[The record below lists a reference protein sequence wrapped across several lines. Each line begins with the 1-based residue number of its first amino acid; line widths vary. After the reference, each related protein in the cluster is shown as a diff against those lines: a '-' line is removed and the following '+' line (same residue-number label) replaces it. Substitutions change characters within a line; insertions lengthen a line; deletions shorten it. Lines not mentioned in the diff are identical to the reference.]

1 MADDDNTVTTDGIAG
16 PRMLWNPTT
25 TIHIGD
31 STDGN
36 AQGGDGI
43 EIFDLGSG
51 ADTAGAGRNFNI
63 ILGGSGADILKSEG
77 YWEDVFGG
85 SGDDT
90 ITATGVGA
98 WLFGGTGN
106 DTITGSDSDPW
117 WAPYERLFGG
127 DGDDVIDGRGG
138 DDIIYGGAGDDSLTG
153 GSGADIFVFS
163 EGHGTDTIQDFN
175 AAEGDKIYL
184 RGFDQTITW
193 EQLQSKITT
202 VTDENN
208 VVTGVQIDLSDW
220 GGGTIILNGITSIS
234 DLTADMFYLDTITG
248 GDGDDTLQGGTSD
261 DTMTGGAGADTFV
274 FDEDSG
280 NDTITDFSA
289 TDGDKID
296 LSCFAKAITWEQLQ
310 SKITTVTDPN
320 DNTIVT
326 GVKIDLSDWGG
337 GTITLNGITSV
348 SDVTADMFVLHQ
360 LHGSDDVNDR
370 IYSTDSDDTM
380 SGGTGRDTFVFEEG
394 NGADTITDFDT
405 ANDKIN
411 LTHFTQAMTWEDLQ
425 AAMTQVEDDPLTTG
439 VNEKAVV
446 IDLSAWGGGTI
457 TLKGVTKTDLTESN
471 FSLSGAWTWWK
482 YGDSGDNEID
492 GGGANNLMY
501 GFEGDDTLRGEQG
514 DDWLF
519 GGEGADRLEGGE
531 GDDVLLGGEG
541 DDTLIGGAGEDM
553 LIGGEGDDTLT
564 GGAGADTFVFGEDSG
579 NDTITDF
586 DKTQDKIHLA
596 TLSGTITWAQ
606 LQSKITT
613 VTDPN
618 DPNTVTGLKI
628 DLSDWG
634 GGTITLTGLTAVSDL
649 TAANFVLDLIVGSD
663 DTDDVLQGGT
673 SDDTMTGG
681 TGADT
686 FVFDEESGADTITDF
701 STTEGDK
708 IDLTAF
714 TASITWAQLQAA
726 MTQVEDDPLTMGVN
740 ETATII
746 DLSSFGGG
754 TITLTGI
761 TKTDLTADMFVLDD
775 YAGGTSDDT
784 LEGTSRDE
792 TFTGGGGADTFV
804 FDEDNGDDTITDF
817 TVDTDKIDLTA
828 FTGITSLDDLWY
840 WQSGGDTLIYLR
852 LDGGGT
858 IRLEGVSA
866 DDLDADDFIF
876 YQDVYTGTASAET
889 LTGGAGDDT
898 ITGLGGD
905 DTLTGGEGADTFV
918 FGSGHGS
925 DTITDFT
932 DGEDLI
938 DLSAFT
944 GITGFGDLTV
954 TQNGSNVVIN
964 LSGQTGGGTIT
975 LQNFT
980 LADLDEEDFV
990 FYEAPSDGG

>member
-25 TIHIGD
+25 MIHVGD
-31 STDGN
+31 STDGS
-36 AQGGDGI
+36 AQGGDDI

-63 ILGGSGADILKSEG
+63 ILGGSGADILKAEG
-77 YWEDVFGG
+77 FWEDVFGG

-90 ITATGVGA
+90 ITATGRSA

-106 DTITGSDSDPW
+106 DTITGSDLSG
-117 WAPYERLFGG
+117 YFRERLFGG
-127 DGDDVIDGRGG
+127 DGDDTIDGGG
-138 DDIIYGGAGDDSLTG
+138 GSDIIYGGAGDDSLTG

-175 AAEGDKIYL
+175 AAQGDKIYL

-220 GGGTIILNGITSIS
+220 GGGTIILNGITSVS
-234 DLTADMFYLDTITG
+234 DVTASMFYLDTITG
-248 GDGDDTLQGGTSD
+248 GDGADTLQGGTSD
-261 DTMTGGAGADTFV
+261 DTMTGGGGADTFV
-274 FDEDSG
+274 FDEESG
-280 NDTITDFSA
+280 NDTITDFNKA
-289 TDGDKID
+289 EGDRID

-310 SKITTVTDPN
+310 SKITTVTDEN
-320 DNTIVT
+320 NVVT
-326 GVKIDLSDWGG
+326 GVQIDLSDWGG

-348 SDVTADMFVLHQ
+348 SDVTADMFVLHR
-360 LHGSDDVNDR
+360 LHGSDDVDDW
-370 IYSTDSDDTM
+370 IFSTDSDDTM
-380 SGGTGRDTFVFEEG
+380 SGGTGRDTFVFDEG
-394 NGADTITDFDT
+394 DGTDTITDFDT
-405 ANDKIN
+405 ANDRIN
-411 LTHFTQAMTWEDLQ
+411 LTNFNQAMTWEDLQ
-425 AAMTQVEDDPLTTG
+425 AAMTQVDDDPLTTG
-439 VNEKAVV
+439 VNEKATV

-471 FSLSGAWTWWK
+471 FALSGAWTWWK

-492 GGGANNLMY
+492 GGRADNLIY
-501 GFEGDDTLRGEQG
+501 GFEGADTLRGEQG

-519 GGEGADRLEGGE
+519 GGEGDDRLEGGE

-541 DDTLIGGAGEDM
+541 NDTLIGGAGDDM

-586 DKTQDKIHLA
+586 DTTKDKIHLA
-596 TLSGTITWAQ
+596 TLSQTITWAQ

-618 DPNTVTGLKI
+618 DPNTVTGLRI

-663 DTDDVLQGGT
+663 DTDDMLQGGT

-701 STTEGDK
+701 STTEGDR

-714 TASITWAQLQAA
+714 AASITWAQLQAV
-726 MTQVEDDPLTMGVN
+726 MTQIEDDPLTTGVN
-740 ETATII
+740 ETATVI

-754 TITLTGI
+754 SITLTGI
-761 TKTDLTADMFVLDD
+761 TKTDLTAAMFVLND
-775 YAGGTSDDT
+775 YAGGDGADT

-804 FDEDNGDDTITDF
+804 FDEENGDDTITDF
-817 TVDTDKIDLTA
+817 TADTDKIDLTA
-828 FTGITSLDDLWY
+828 FTGITSLDDLLY
-840 WQSGGDTLIYLR
+840 WKSGGDTLIYLR

-858 IRLEGVSA
+858 IRLEGISP
-866 DDLDADDFIF
+866 DELDADDFIF
-876 YQDVYTGTASAET
+876 YQDEYTGTASADT

-898 ITGLGGD
+898 ITGLAGD
-905 DTLTGGEGADTFV
+905 DTLAGGEGDDTFV

-954 TQNGSNVVIN
+954 TQSGSNVVIN

-980 LADLDEEDFV
+980 LADLDENDFV
-990 FYEAPSDGG
+990 FYEAPSEGG